1 VKPPGEDGPSSGE
14 APRLTARELRE
25 AAVGPFA
32 QRLSPEYMEEHCVLP
47 LDLGPEGRL
56 RVAVGGALDATVLDE
71 LRLALGQ
78 PLTLVEAPAAEIQ
91 AAVLSAEP
99 SAEVTPLEL
108 RATTEGGGE
117 GNGAM
122 LDDLRALANEAPVI
136 QLVNLMLLEALKQRA
151 SDVHVQSTAEGL
163 RIRQRIDGV
172 LHDVATHPPRY
183 QAAVISRIKI
193 MANLDIAERRV
204 PQDGRVRL
212 KLSDRELDVRVSTLP
227 SVHGESV
234 VLRLLDR
241 TADIRTLE
249 RLGMD
254 EATERRFSRLVQRPN
269 GIILVTGPTGSG
281 KTTTLYAALQRI
293 NTPEVK
299 IITVEDP
306 VEYQIDGLT
315 QIAVNPKAGRTFA
328 TALRSILRHDPDV
341 VMVGEM
347 RDRET
352 AEIAIQ
358 AALTGHLVLSTL
370 HTNDA
375 PSGVTR
381 LRDMGAEPYL
391 LAATVQGILAQRLVR
406 RICEECGE
414 PHELD
419 AREREWAEELELPV
433 EGGTFRRG
441 RGCPRCSGT
450 GFRGR
455 AGIYELMVV
464 TETIRSL
471 VVRGES
477 LDEIRRAAKQEGMR
491 PLHEVAW
498 GQAAAG
504 VTTVGEAAR
513 IAGEEHGV

>member
-1 VKPPGEDGPSSGE
+1 VRPSN
-14 APRLTARELRE
+14 RDLRE
-25 AAVGPFA
+25 AAAAPLA
-32 QRLSPEYMEEHCVLP
+32 QRLSSEYLEEHCVLP
-47 LDLGPEGRL
+47 LEVTPEGRL
-56 RVAVGGALDATVLDE
+56 RLAVGGPLDPTVLDE
-71 LRLALGQ
+71 LQLVLGH
-78 PLTLVEAPAAEIQ
+78 PLELVDAPAAEIR
-91 AAVLSAEP
+91 AAVLSAQ
-99 SAEVTPLEL
+99 STAEVTPLRVEEVPD
-108 RATTEGGGE
+108 RDGGEPGGGV
-117 GNGAM
+117 
-122 LDDLRALANEAPVI
+122 LDDLRALASEAPVI
-136 QLVNLMLLEALKQRA
+136 QLVNLMLLEALDQRA
-151 SDVHVQSTAEGL
+151 SDVHLESTAAGL

-172 LHDVATHPPRY
+172 LHDVATHPLRY

-193 MANLDIAERRV
+193 MADLDIAERRV

-227 SVHGESV
+227 TVHGESV

-241 TADIRTLE
+241 TTNIRTLE

-254 EATERRFSRLVQRPN
+254 DETERRFFRLVRRPN

-315 QIAVNPKAGRTFA
+315 QIAVNRKVGRSFAGV
-328 TALRSILRHDPDV
+328 LRSILRHDPNV

-347 RDRET
+347 RDPET

-406 RICEECGE
+406 KICEECAE
-414 PHELD
+414 PLD
-419 AREREWAEELELPV
+419 LDDGEREWADELGLPV
-433 EGGTFRRG
+433 DAGTFRRG
-441 RGCPRCSGT
+441 GGCDRCSGT
-450 GFRGR
+450 GFLGR
-455 AGIYELMVV
+455 SGVYELMVV
-464 TETIRSL
+464 SEAIRSL
-471 VVRGES
+471 VVRGAS
-477 LDEIRRAAKQEGMR
+477 LDDIRRQAVAEGMK

-498 GQAAAG
+498 AQAAAG
-504 VTTVGEAAR
+504 LTTVDEAAR
-513 IAGEEHGV
+513 IAGDEYAP